1 MPQTNQGIRSLLSIP
16 SVYNLFTKLIGETSY
31 RKALIDQ
38 YICPQENDRILDI
51 GCGTGKIVQYLP
63 NVDYLG
69 FDASQEYIKAAQV
82 EFYKETKDLTL
93 NKQVKFICQ
102 EVNENNIKGEACF
115 DIVLA
120 LEILHHLRDLEV
132 LQLFNTAICSLKPGG
147 KLITIDGVY
156 VSNQSPIARWIISKD
171 RGQNVRTKEA
181 YLALASQVFSKITTS
196 IRYDLLRI
204 PHTHCITLY
213 KVIDYLLESV
223 MVKLCPTLPK
233 FSTHLASYLFNPS
246 AKLMRVLK

>member
-1 MPQTNQGIRSLLSIP
+1 VPQTNQGIRSLLSIP

-31 RKALIDQ
+31 RKALVDQ

-63 NVDYLG
+63 NVNYIG
-69 FDASQEYIKAAQV
+69 FDASQEYIKTAQA
-82 EFYKETKDLTL
+82 EFYKEIKDSIL
-93 NKQVKFICQ
+93 NKQAKFICQ
-102 EVNENNIKGEACF
+102 EVNANEIKGDACF

-120 LEILHHLRDLEV
+120 LGILHHLSDLES
-132 LQLFNTAICSLKPGG
+132 LQLFNTAIHSLKPGG
-147 KLITIDGVY
+147 KLITFDGVY

-196 IRYDLLRI
+196 IRHDLIRI
-204 PHTHCITLY
+204 PYTHIILTCT
-213 KVIDYLLESV
+213 K
-223 MVKLCPTLPK
+223 
-233 FSTHLASYLFNPS
+233 
-246 AKLMRVLK
+246 